1 MKELISILL
10 IIFIPIIITPLTLL
24 LVKVAS
30 NIVKSPEGELVA
42 TVIIII
48 FVLVSSILSVDLID
62 MIL

>member
-1 MKELISILL
+1 MVELLL
-10 IIFIPIIITPLTLL
+10 IIFIPIIITSLTLL

-42 TVIIII
+42 TIIITI
-48 FVLVSSILSVDLID
+48 SVLVSLILSVDLIN